1 MDRHSEL
8 VDQGLD
14 GDLAYLQ
21 CQEEKD
27 AREFTQHLE
36 RYFCAQQA
44 VNFYGV
50 EIETPEPPRGGLS
63 AYEKARN
70 SVMKEHRDRL
80 ASIIRMKRDA
90 GGENA
95 RVVREDLEG
104 ITNEELL
111 EYVRLYPDDAGA
123 FDESVFLTEEEEEG
137 EFGGIAPPTYEWA
150 NEQTVHSHFGIG
162 DYWDP
167 LKYEDK
173 DIRTVTNADLEM
185 IQADTVKMID
195 HLSEQMGLSTESE
208 SLYDTLS
215 DTGRQEVL
223 HIWTSMMPASRELAS
238 QRYHSSTMARHLSEY
253 QDTVTN
259 HVANAGFTPTQRRD
273 SKVME
278 NALNQPF
285 ADYSESVNKTRSAR
299 AKRVDPLKVASSR
312 SRSQGKL

>member
-21 CQEEKD
+21 CQEEKE

-50 EIETPEPPRGGLS
+50 EIEPEEVLKTGPSP
-63 AYEKARN
+63 YEKARN
-70 SVMKEHRDRL
+70 AVMKEHRDRL

-167 LKYEDK
+167 LKYEGK
-173 DIRTVTNADLEM
+173 DVRTVTNQDLEN
-185 IQADTVKMID
+185 IQADTTKMID
-195 HLSEQMGLSTESE
+195 HLSEMMGLSTESE

-215 DTGRQEVL
+215 DAGRQEVL
-223 HIWTSMMPASRELAS
+223 HIWTTQMPNSREMAS
-238 QRYHSSTMARHLSEY
+238 QRYHTSRMAQHLSEY
-253 QDTVTN
+253 QDSVTN
-259 HVANAGFTPTQRRD
+259 YVANAGITAAQRRD
-273 SKVME
+273 SKFME
-278 NALNQPF
+278 NAINQPF
-285 ADYSESVNKTRSAR
+285 ADYSESVNKARSQR

-312 SRSQGKL
+312 SRTQGKL